1 MDILLLGLLLV
12 LGVLAGNLGSSL
24 LGVPRVL
31 GYLLVGIL
39 FSPSLLGGALSLD
52 LEQAIEPM
60 VAVALGA
67 IAFLV
72 GGSAT
77 VDQLRR
83 LGPTITGATLGK
95 VIGAFLAVFVV
106 FLLIAPLAENRSNLQ
121 LAVVLAA
128 VATIT
133 APATL
138 IAIVHQY
145 RAVGPLT
152 TTLLGMVALD
162 DALGIVLFSLV
173 LALVGSATLV
183 EALPWAAW
191 EIAGA
196 LMSGVTAGWLVERML
211 RSLHEQELRM
221 VLLVGAIILL
231 VGLAEAAHFSALLA
245 AMTFGFVARWRGG
258 PRADRVFE
266 PVEQLEELLFV
277 LFFAL
282 AGLHFSLDLVMDN
295 LWLILGFFVVRALG
309 QMAGGYAGARLVGA
323 GPMIA
328 NHVGLGMLP
337 QGGVA
342 IGMALMVAGEPGF
355 EQVGDLVVN
364 VVTASTILT
373 ESVGALAARY
383 GLYRAGELGRG
394 IQNGH

>member
-12 LGVLAGNLGSSL
+12 LGLLAGTFGSSL
-24 LGVPRVL
+24 LGMPRVL
-31 GYLLVGIL
+31 GYLLVGIA
-39 FSPSLLGGALSLD
+39 FSPSLLGGLLSLD
-52 LEQAIEPM
+52 LEGAIEPM

-83 LGPTITGATLGK
+83 LGTTITGATLGK
-95 VIGAFLAVFVV
+95 VLGAFVAIFAL
-106 FLLIAPLAENRSNLQ
+106 FLILAPLSEARANLQ

-128 VATIT
+128 IGTIT

-138 IAIVHQY
+138 IAVVHQY
-145 RAVGPLT
+145 RASGPLT

-162 DALGIVLFSLV
+162 DALGIVLFSLA
-173 LALVGSATLV
+173 LALVGSATLA
-183 EALPWAAW
+183 EALPLAVW
-191 EIAGA
+191 EITGA
-196 LMSGVTAGWLVERML
+196 LGTGAGAGWLAERLL
-211 RSLHEQELRM
+211 RRLHEHELRM
-221 VLLVGAIILL
+221 VLLVGAIVLL
-231 VGLAEAAHFSALLA
+231 VGLAEAAHFSPLLA
-245 AMTFGFVARWRGG
+245 AMTFGFVARWAGG

-282 AGLHFSLDLVMDN
+282 AGLHFSLEQVMDN
-295 LWLILGFFVVRALG
+295 LWLILGFFAVRAAG
-309 QMAGGYAGARLVGA
+309 QMVGGFFGARAVGA
-323 GPMIA
+323 GPVIA

-342 IGMALMVAGEPGF
+342 IGMALMVAGAPGF
-355 EQVGDLVVN
+355 EEVGALVVN

-373 ESVGALAARY
+373 ESLGALAARY
-383 GLYRAGELGRG
+383 GLHRAGELGRG
-394 IQNGH
+394 FRNGH